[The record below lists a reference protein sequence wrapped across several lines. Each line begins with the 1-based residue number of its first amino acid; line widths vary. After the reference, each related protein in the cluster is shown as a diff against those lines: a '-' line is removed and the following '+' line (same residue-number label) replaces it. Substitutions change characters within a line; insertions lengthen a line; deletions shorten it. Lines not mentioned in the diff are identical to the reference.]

1 MKKKTDQN
9 QKEIV
14 KVLRQVGAD
23 VLDLSAVGGGC
34 PDLVVA
40 WRGENVFVEVKN
52 PQTRGKL
59 RDTQKEFFDR
69 WRGKKIVVYSA
80 DEALQKL
87 GIAQ

>member
-52 PQTRGKL
+52 PATRGKL

>member
-52 PQTRGKL
+52 PATKGKL
-59 RDTQKEFFDR
+59 RDTQKEFFER

>member
-1 MKKKTDQN
+1 LIVLWSASFGEYCRFSTKENMKKKTDLN

-14 KVLRQVGAD
+14 AVLKQVGAD

-52 PQTRGKL
+52 PKT
-59 RDTQKEFFDR
+59 
-69 WRGKKIVVYSA
+69 
-80 DEALQKL
+80 
-87 GIAQ
+87 